1 MIRFLNVSGSPV
13 KAAVGSAM
21 LILAALVG
29 VILAVGAV
37 AAPSSTLTSSTSTS
51 VPLNA
56 APLVLPKP
64 CVVTKN
70 HQTCDAA
77 ATKTHRAKQVKKHPA
92 QAAPPSASPAT
103 TSPAGP

>member
-1 MIRFLNVSGSPV
+1 MIKFFNVSGSPA
-13 KAAVGSAM
+13 KAAAGSAM

-37 AAPSSTLTSSTSTS
+37 AAPSAALTSSTNTS
-51 VPLNA
+51 APLNA

-77 ATKTHRAKQVKKHPA
+77 ATKPHRAKQVKKQPA
-92 QAAPPSASPAT
+92 QAAPQPVSPPAANPI
-103 TSPAGP
+103 SP